1 MSSPNSNTAGS
12 RDFSVGGRS
21 TEIKNLKVLKTP
33 EEGGTKKEYEEYLD
47 KIKNHVSINWEGGW
61 EMKELITSMKEP
73 SFEEPKDLTDDE
85 EKSKLK
91 TAMWNMEVHN
101 YVTQINLFKRNKGA
115 LFAFIMNNVSKIT
128 KGKLKSNVCFSK
140 KETEGDLIWLLEALD
155 DIVVKFKTVKPRF
168 LSLDDQLERIM
179 TMRQSERMNNHDFLN
194 LMKKEVDIYEKHGGR
209 FLWADKEVETRLKEF
224 VKLKADNKQKVI
236 ASEKESEKERIQTE
250 IKEKILA
257 MVIIKR
263 SCQKRFK
270 ELIVHCKNEF
280 LFGNDIYPTT
290 TADDKTFE

>member
-1 MSSPNSNTAGS
+1 M
-12 RDFSVGGRS
+12 
-21 TEIKNLKVLKTP
+21 LKTP
-33 EEGGTKKEYEEYLD
+33 EEGGTKKKYEEYLD
-47 KIKNHVSINWEGGW
+47 KIKNHVSIKWEGGW
-61 EMKELITSMKEP
+61 EMKELITNMKEA
-73 SFEEPKDLTDDE
+73 SFEEPKDLTDEE

-91 TAMWNMEVHN
+91 TAMWNMEVQN
-101 YVTQINLFKRNKGA
+101 YVSQINLFKRNKGA
-115 LFAFIMNNVSKIT
+115 LFALIMNNVSKIT
-128 KGKLKSNVCFSK
+128 KGKLKSNTCFSK
-140 KETEGDLIWLLEALD
+140 KDTEGDLIWLLEALD